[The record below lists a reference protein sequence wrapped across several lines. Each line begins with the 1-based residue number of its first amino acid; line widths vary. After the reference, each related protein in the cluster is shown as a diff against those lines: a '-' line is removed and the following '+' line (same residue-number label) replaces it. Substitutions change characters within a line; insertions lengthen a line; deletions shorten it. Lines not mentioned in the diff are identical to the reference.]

1 MKSPRS
7 IGPLIYSNGNSE
19 DWWVCFPW
27 NCKTVK
33 ISPEDEYYRQRTDR
47 NRNLITPEEQIKFRN
62 CKIGIA
68 GLSVGSAILETL
80 VLSGGPKKIKL
91 ADPDTVEISN
101 LNRMKAT
108 LINLGQNKTEVA
120 ARRAW
125 EIDPFADI
133 ELWTD
138 GIKEESLDDFMT
150 GLDIFIDEMDNLRLK
165 VLSRLVCRRLKVAVL
180 MATDLGDK
188 VMLDIERFDHE
199 SERPIFHGSV
209 NLNPEDLKEVSK
221 DDWHKIASQ
230 IMGSENMPKR
240 LTESVLNKSLNG
252 APQLGSTAA
261 LAGAAATYAVRQ
273 IACDYDMPSGR
284 YFIDLEKLI
293 QRP

>member
-1 MKSPRS
+1 MKPPRS
-7 IGPLIYSNGNSE
+7 IRPLIYSNGKPE

-27 NCKTVK
+27 NSKTVK
-33 ISPEDEYYRQRTDR
+33 IPPEEKYYRQRTDR
-47 NRNLITPEEQIKFRN
+47 NRNLITLEEQTKFRN

-80 VLSGGPKKIKL
+80 VLSGGPKRIKL
-91 ADPDTVEISN
+91 ADPDIVEISN
-101 LNRMKAT
+101 LNRMRAT

-138 GIKEESLDDFMT
+138 GLKEESLDEFMT
-150 GLDIFIDEMDNLRLK
+150 DLDIFIDEMDNLRLK
-165 VLSRLVCRRLKVAVL
+165 VLSRLVCRRLKVAVV
-180 MATDLGDK
+180 MVTDLGDK
-188 VMLDIERFDHE
+188 VMLDVERFDHE
-199 SERPIFHGSV
+199 PERPIFHGSV
-209 NLNPEDLKEVSK
+209 NLNPEDLIEVSK

-230 IMGSENMPKR
+230 IMGLENIPQR
-240 LTESVLNKSLNG
+240 LIESVSDKSLKG
-252 APQLGSTAA
+252 APQLGSTATM
-261 LAGAAATYAVRQ
+261 AGAVATYAIRQ
-273 IACDYDMPSGR
+273 IACGYEMSSGR
-284 YFIDLEKLI
+284 YFIDLEKLT